1 MVQMLKTVELLTMDD
16 LAERAMKLANHRALL
31 GRLPEADRSILV
43 VVHPDV
49 MQRLKTED
57 GEHLVALERKYGARL
72 TFRTDPSYHREHD
85 TLANAQT
92 GEEIKN

>member
-1 MVQMLKTVELLTMDD
+1 
-16 LAERAMKLANHRALL
+16 
-31 GRLPEADRSILV
+31 
-43 VVHPDV
+43 

-72 TFRTDPSYHREHD
+72 TFRTDPSYHREHF